1 MHHENIYI
9 YLHIF
14 ILITLETLTL
24 FYLLLLGAFVQNTLA
39 VIVEDSLVKSLQL
52 LQFEQKCDSLNIK

>member
-14 ILITLETLTL
+14 ILITLTL
-24 FYLLLLGAFVQNTLA
+24 FYLLLLGACVQNALA

-52 LQFEQKCDSLNIK
+52 LQFKQKCDSLNI

>member
-9 YLHIF
+9 YSY

-24 FYLLLLGAFVQNTLA
+24 FYLLLLGACVQNALA

-52 LQFEQKCDSLNIK
+52 FQFKQKCDSLNI

>member
-1 MHHENIYI
+1 MHHENIYM
-9 YLHIF
+9 YSY

-24 FYLLLLGAFVQNTLA
+24 FYLLLLGACVQNALA

-52 LQFEQKCDSLNIK
+52 LQFKQKCDSLNI

>member
-24 FYLLLLGAFVQNTLA
+24 FYLPLLGACVQNALA

-52 LQFEQKCDSLNIK
+52 LQFKQKCDSLNI

>member
-1 MHHENIYI
+1 MHHENIYM
-9 YLHIF
+9 YSY

-24 FYLLLLGAFVQNTLA
+24 FYLLLLGACVQNALA

-52 LQFEQKCDSLNIK
+52 FQFKQKCDSLNI

>member
-1 MHHENIYI
+1 MRIFTYI
-9 YLHIF
+9 HICKY

-24 FYLLLLGAFVQNTLA
+24 FYLLLLGACVQNALA

-52 LQFEQKCDSLNIK
+52 FQFKQKCDSLNI

>member
-24 FYLLLLGAFVQNTLA
+24 FYLLLLGACVQNTSA